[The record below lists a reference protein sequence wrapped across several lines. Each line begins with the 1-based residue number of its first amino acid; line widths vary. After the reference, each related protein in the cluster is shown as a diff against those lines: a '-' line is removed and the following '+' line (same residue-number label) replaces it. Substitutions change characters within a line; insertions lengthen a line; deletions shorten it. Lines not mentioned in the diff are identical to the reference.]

1 MRSDRAV
8 AIISLSTT
16 RAKSGPP
23 LWRGN
28 TLGIRRPRCSGG
40 ARSILAGIS
49 LAALM
54 IAPLIGA
61 PGAGATGRPSPTAFG
76 SLSAHATRHCGP
88 VTFTFSPTNP
98 VTYFQVNAIGVSC
111 AVAKH
116 VLVKGGKYHGVPPA
130 GWTYVN
136 AGVMGTSDCFVMWK
150 RGSDRVIAYRQNV
163 NGEGC

>member
-1 MRSDRAV
+1 M
-8 AIISLSTT
+8 
-16 RAKSGPP
+16 
-23 LWRGN
+23 
-28 TLGIRRPRCSGG
+28 GIRSPRFIRS
-40 ARSILAGIS
+40 ARSIIVGIS
-49 LAALM
+49 LAALTV
-54 IAPLIGA
+54 APLIGS
-61 PGAGATGRPSPTAFG
+61 PGAGATARTSPTASV

-136 AGVMGTSDCFVMWK
+136 AGVMGTSNCFVIWK
-150 RGSDRVIAYRQNV
+150 HGSERVVAYRQNV